1 MISKAHLLVLLIAVP
16 FVLSLT
22 PMGWT
27 QPARLSPSC
36 SNTTLLGN
44 YGFLVSGTSV
54 GNPIAIVGQIVADGN
69 GGLTGMETVSDNG
82 AIVNTAPVT
91 GIYKISS
98 KCAGTATI
106 TPQGGTAANYNLAAI
121 SGGKVQLVRA
131 DSGTVQSGVLQA
143 QGVAAC
149 SGSIIK
155 GTYGIQQT
163 GNLIGQG
170 PLVFGGQI
178 VLHASGVLSGT
189 RWGSVNGSI
198 SSGDVISGAYKID
211 KRCFGAAVL
220 GINNDSPTHYNL
232 VVVDGGHGV
241 LFLQVD
247 EGTVASGSWQ
257 R

>member
-1 MISKAHLLVLLIAVP
+1 M
-16 FVLSLT
+16 
-22 PMGWT
+22 
-27 QPARLSPSC
+27 
-36 SNTTLLGN
+36 
-44 YGFLVSGTSV
+44 
-54 GNPIAIVGQIVADGN
+54 
-69 GGLTGMETVSDNG
+69 SDNG

-211 KRCFGAAVL
+211 KVPTGPVKIAVETAKDTASAA
-220 GINNDSPTHYNL
+220 IIAPRANR
-232 VVVDGGHGV
+232 
-241 LFLQVD
+241 
-247 EGTVASGSWQ
+247 A